1 MNQTPTIELM
11 FFSMCNSWT
20 IFMVVPHYAEQ
31 LHPKITFSKKMLT
44 KNFFYV
50 NLFIGETFFFFSPG
64 PDV

>member
-1 MNQTPTIELM
+1 
-11 FFSMCNSWT
+11 
-20 IFMVVPHYAEQ
+20 MVVPHYAEQ